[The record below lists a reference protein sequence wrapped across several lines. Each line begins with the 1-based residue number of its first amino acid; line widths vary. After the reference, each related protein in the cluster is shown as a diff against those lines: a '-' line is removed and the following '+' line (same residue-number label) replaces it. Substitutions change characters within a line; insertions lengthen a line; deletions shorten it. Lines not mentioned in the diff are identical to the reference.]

1 MKQWKRIIIFSILLV
16 VMIGALIFASLY
28 KNKDG
33 GENNVTPTPTI
44 DPIVSIAEKDITQ
57 VTLVNKSGTLVF
69 TPSAIKTE
77 NSIET
82 LDWSISSP
90 QNPKYDKEVIGYKIA
105 LYTQIDAESVITT
118 PSANLADYGLDKPVA
133 TLSIVLRPGEKKKIL
148 YGNEVANTSSRYVTV
163 EGSGRICVANRS
175 YSDAVMLRMMDFL
188 NVKVMNGIELKD
200 TRTLHFKRIKDRTD
214 FTATSDKNGS
224 KDGQTPASWSIN
236 TPIVT
241 PASGD
246 SFNTFLTQL
255 VSIVATS
262 YVELAPKD
270 LAKYGLDVPSYDITL
285 ATETKKVHIILGKAA
300 GDGLLYGYTEDMN
313 AVFIISSGGLTSID
327 KPFLE
332 LSSSFIIVPPNIW
345 DVKAIDI
352 KIDGLSIHCDVNDS
366 KEDTTKSDFKV
377 NGVNANVKTSSDKS
391 YFRQFYQSIIGIRI
405 DELDLAAK
413 PAYDPAITIDYTK
426 NDNNTIKIAFIKRDE
441 ITYYVFKDGVYLG
454 FYVFKDSFYSE
465 KKSYEGVLPSYRIL
479 EDAMKN
485 QVNGVYQ

>member
-1 MKQWKRIIIFSILLV
+1 MKQWKKIIIFSILLV

-28 KNKDG
+28 KDKDG
-33 GENNVTPTPTI
+33 GENNVTPTPAI
-44 DPIVSIAEKDITQ
+44 DPVVSIAEKDIAQ
-57 VTLVNKSGTLVF
+57 VTLENKFGTLVF
-69 TPSAIKTE
+69 TPGAIKTE

-82 LDWSISSP
+82 MDWSISSP
-90 QNPKYDKEVIGYKIA
+90 QNPKYDKDVIGYKIT
-105 LYTQIDAESVITT
+105 LYTQIDADSVIAS

-133 TLSIVLRPGEKKKIL
+133 TLSIVLRSGEKKKIL
-148 YGNEVANTSSRYVTV
+148 YGDTVANTSSLYVTV

-188 NVKVMNGIELKD
+188 DVKVMNGIELKD
-200 TRTLHFKRIKDRTD
+200 AMTLHFKRAKDRSD

-224 KDGQTPASWSIN
+224 EDGQNPASWSIN

-285 ATETKKVHIILGKAA
+285 TTEAKKVHIILGNAA
-300 GDGLLYGYTEDMN
+300 GSGLLYGYTEEMN
-313 AVFIISSGGLTSID
+313 AVFTISTVGLSSID

-332 LSSSFIIVPPNIW
+332 LASSFITVPQSIW
-345 DVKAIDI
+345 EVKAINV

-366 KEDTTKSDFKV
+366 KDGTTKSDFKV
-377 NGVNANVKTSSDKS
+377 NGVDANVKTSSDKS
-391 YFRQFYQSIIGIRI
+391 YFRQFYQSVIGIRI
-405 DELDLAAK
+405 DELDLDAK
-413 PAYDPAITIDYTK
+413 PEYEPVIMIDYIK
-426 NDNNTIKIAFIKRDE
+426 KDNSTIKLAFVKRDE

-454 FYVFKDSFYSE
+454 FYVNKDSFYSE
-465 KKSYEGVLPSYRIL
+465 KKTYEGVLPAYRIL